1 MTICFH
7 FPAVTGLTTAD
18 WGCIILPRYI
28 QFLGALVPKGSH
40 NNACSPLLDLPEVVR
55 QRDVE
60 HRCLTYKRRTW
71 HCEDNLSSYLKQS
84 SHLIFGYSSNH
95 QVDTSFTLSS
105 TYTMPSDP
113 VTTEQVVLDRVKGDI
128 DDYED
133 VVQSARQGMESEK
146 ALSLRESLRRYPRAV
161 AWSVLLSTSLVME
174 GFDII
179 LINNFYA
186 LPQFVQKYGVE
197 LEGGWTITAAWQAG
211 LTNGAN
217 VGEIIGLCIN
227 GWASER
233 FGYKKTMIGAL
244 ATKTTLTIPLR
255 SKHLTKNCPASLQ
268 SPMWSMSQRI
278 QSSRSLRK
286 ARLSI
291 LNRLNWR
298 EG

>member
-1 MTICFH
+1 
-7 FPAVTGLTTAD
+7 
-18 WGCIILPRYI
+18 
-28 QFLGALVPKGSH
+28 
-40 NNACSPLLDLPEVVR
+40 
-55 QRDVE
+55 
-60 HRCLTYKRRTW
+60 
-71 HCEDNLSSYLKQS
+71 
-84 SHLIFGYSSNH
+84 
-95 QVDTSFTLSS
+95 
-105 TYTMPSDP
+105 MPSDP

-211 LTNGAN
+211 LTHMVNSTSSLRTKSLPGN
-217 VGEIIGLCIN
+217 SLRQSLI
-227 GWASER
+227 SS
-233 FGYKKTMIGAL
+233 L